1 MSLTSYQAAPPR
13 DLRFRASFKGRAG
26 ASFFVTR
33 GALRRKGVLERDFW
47 EWINRWGK
55 VCNSREKIQFL
66 LKTILRNG
74 P

>member
-1 MSLTSYQAAPPR
+1 
-13 DLRFRASFKGRAG
+13 
-26 ASFFVTR
+26 V
-33 GALRRKGVLERDFW
+33 EREFW
-47 EWINRWGK
+47 ERINRWGK